1 MAQDPNDMSGVAA
14 ATAGESAGIKRAR
27 QRTLEGD
34 APPDANVL
42 ADAISKAMQ
51 RSSAL
56 PPQSLGDIVRC
67 SVRAGYE
74 TVRQVNSDGSSR
86 MVTSPKKVVFTGD
99 ETPDGK
105 TYEVANGRPVRL
117 KREAYERRR
126 DMGHVIIAE

>member
-1 MAQDPNDMSGVAA
+1 MSRDPNDMSGQEA

-42 ADAISKAMQ
+42 AEAIGRAMQ
-51 RSSAL
+51 RSSVL
-56 PPQSLGDIVRC
+56 PPQQLGAVVRC

-74 TVRQVNSDGSSR
+74 TIRQVNSDGSTR
-86 MVTSPKKVVFTGD
+86 LVTSPKKVTFSGD
-99 ETPDGK
+99 ETADGK
-105 TYEVANGRPVRL
+105 SYEVANGRPVRL